1 LNRFYIFFFCNKLD
15 KDDSKIVNKS
25 NQKTNETDTKS
36 ILINNNSSST
46 NKNAINVKKNN
57 DKNEPPQRE
66 IWSKKFDFLMS
77 IIGFSVDLASVWR
90 L

>member
-1 LNRFYIFFFCNKLD
+1 MLFKDN
-15 KDDSKIVNKS
+15 KDDSKLGKKSNETAIKTDKNVLIVN
-25 NQKTNETDTKS
+25 N
-36 ILINNNSSST
+36 IINNNSSST
-46 NKNAINVKKNN
+46 NKNAINVKNN
-57 DKNEPPQRE
+57 NKHEPPQRE

>member
-1 LNRFYIFFFCNKLD
+1 MIKYLIKNFED
-15 KDDSKIVNKS
+15 KDDSKLGKKSNETSAAKIDKNLLIVN
-25 NQKTNETDTKS
+25 NT
-36 ILINNNSSST
+36 NNNSSSI
-46 NKNAINVKKNN
+46 NKNAINLKNN
-57 DKNEPPQRE
+57 NKNEPPQRE